1 MKTTTLILIP
11 LLFLTSLGFA
21 QEADSARQDS
31 VKTTNF
37 TLFNTEVIVYK
48 NSDGTNTWEFISKD
62 HDRYQEYHSKN
73 KKSDT
78 GLILDIG
85 INTWIGDDAAPAV
98 KPWGS
103 WNPAINYQYT
113 YKASKNFNLK
123 STLGVSWY
131 NFKFEDRNLQTLRG
145 ADGLIFV
152 EHPSGT
158 GTKSKISASYANL
171 ALVPTI
177 QTSNGNFGF
186 GIGPYAGY
194 RLGGRGKFV
203 YRDPQG
209 NRAREFQ
216 MGNMF
221 ATNFRYG
228 LRAEISVADV
238 TVYFNYDLN
247 ETFQEN
253 KGPKLNALSFGFIL

>member
-21 QEADSARQDS
+21 QEADSAKRDS
-31 VKTTNF
+31 IKTTNF
-37 TLFNTEVIVYK
+37 TLFNTDVIVYK
-48 NSDGTNTWEFISKD
+48 NTDGTNTWEFISKD
-62 HDRYQEYHSKN
+62 EEYKEYHSKSN
-73 KKSDT
+73 KSSN
-78 GLILDIG
+78 GLTFDIG
-85 INTWIGDDAAPAV
+85 INTWIGDDSAPAV

-103 WNPAINYQYT
+103 WNPAINYHYT
-113 YKASKNFNLK
+113 YKPSKNFNLK
-123 STLGVSWY
+123 STVGVSWY
-131 NFKFEDRNLQTLRG
+131 NFKFEDRNLQALRG
-145 ADGLIFV
+145 PNGLLFE

-158 GTKSKISASYANL
+158 GIMSKISASYANVTV
-171 ALVPTI
+171 VPTI
-177 QTSNGNFGF
+177 QTTNGNFSF
-186 GIGPYAGY
+186 GVGPYAGY

-209 NRAREFQ
+209 NRAKEFQ
-216 MGNMF
+216 LANMF
-221 ATNFRYG
+221 ASDFRYG

-238 TVYFNYDLN
+238 TLYFNYDLN

>member
-37 TLFNTEVIVYK
+37 TLFNTDVIVYK
-48 NSDGTNTWEFISKD
+48 NADGTNTWEFVSKGD
-62 HDRYQEYHSKN
+62 QYYEYQSKS
-73 KKSDT
+73 KKSSN
-78 GLILDIG
+78 GLTLDIG
-85 INTWIGDDAAPAV
+85 INTWIGDDAAPVV

-103 WNPAINYQYT
+103 WNPAINYHYT
-113 YKASKNFNLK
+113 YKPSKNFNLK
-123 STLGVSWY
+123 STIGVSWY
-131 NFKFEDRNLQTLRG
+131 NFKFEDRNLQALRSNG
-145 ADGLIFV
+145 SLVFE

-171 ALVPTI
+171 TLIPTV
-177 QTSNGNFGF
+177 QTSNGNFSF

-203 YRDPQG
+203 YRDTSG
-209 NRAREFQ
+209 NRAKEFQ

-221 ATNFRYG
+221 AENFRYG
-228 LRAEISVADV
+228 IRAEITVADL
-238 TVYFNYDLN
+238 TFYMNYDLN
-247 ETFQEN
+247 NTFQEN
-253 KGPKLNALSFGFIL
+253 KGPKLNTLSFGFVL

>member
-1 MKTTTLILIP
+1 MKTSTLIFISF
-11 LLFLTSLGFA
+11 LFLSFRGYA
-21 QEADSARQDS
+21 QETDSVKTDS

-37 TLFNTEVIVYK
+37 TIFKTDVIVYK
-48 NSDGTNTWEFISKD
+48 NEDGTNTWEFISKD
-62 HDRYQEYHSKN
+62 DRYNEYHSKN
-73 KKSDT
+73 NKSNT

-85 INTWIGDDAAPAV
+85 INTWIGDAAPAV

-103 WNPAINYQYT
+103 WNPAINYHYT
-113 YKASKNFNLK
+113 YKPSKNFNLK
-123 STLGVSWY
+123 SAIGVSWY
-131 NFKFEDRNLQTLRG
+131 NFKFEDRNLQALRG
-145 ADGLIFV
+145 DEGLIFV

-171 ALVPTI
+171 TLIPTV
-177 QTSNGNFGF
+177 QSPNGNFSF
-186 GIGPYAGY
+186 GVGPYAGY

-203 YRDPQG
+203 YRDQQG
-209 NRAREFQ
+209 NKAKEFQ
-216 MGNMF
+216 RENMF

-228 LRAEISVADV
+228 LRTEICVADV
-238 TVYFNYDLN
+238 KFYINYDFN

>member
-21 QEADSARQDS
+21 QEGDSAKYEP
-31 VKTTNF
+31 VKTTKF
-37 TLFNTEVIVYK
+37 SLFNTDVIVYK
-48 NSDGTNTWEFISKD
+48 NTEGTNTWEFISKGD
-62 HDRYQEYHSKN
+62 QYHGY
-73 KKSDT
+73 KSHPRKSSN
-78 GLILDIG
+78 GLTFDIG
-85 INTWIGDDAAPAV
+85 INTWLGDDSAPAV

-103 WNPAINYQYT
+103 WNPAINYHYT
-113 YKASKNFNLK
+113 YKPSKNFNLK

-131 NFKFEDRNLQTLRG
+131 NFKFENRNLQALRG
-145 ADGLIFV
+145 NEGLVFV

-171 ALVPTI
+171 TILPTI
-177 QTSNGNFGF
+177 QTTNGNFSF
-186 GIGPYAGY
+186 GAGPYVGY

-203 YRDPQG
+203 YRDPQN
-209 NRAREFQ
+209 NRVREFQ

-221 ATNFRYG
+221 ATDFRYG
-228 LRAEISVADV
+228 LRAEIGVADV
-238 TVYFNYDLN
+238 TFYVNYDFN